1 MNSVKDKLKSG
12 KFTIGSWMQI
22 PNSSVAE
29 ILANADFDW
38 IALDLEHGAFSL
50 HLLPDIFRAIRIA
63 GSLPF
68 ARVAQNHPKD
78 IKQALDAGAAGI
90 IVPMIE
96 TAEQARNFVSWSSYP
111 PNGTRGVGYSN
122 ANLFGK
128 HFDSYSRI
136 INSDL
141 VRIIQIESIKALDE
155 IDSILSVKGIDAM
168 MIGPYD
174 LSGSMGLTGQFEH
187 PDFLKAVQD
196 FQKAAERNQIPLGT
210 HVIQADFQKVK
221 DEIRSG
227 KKFIVYSTDAIM
239 LNTQA
244 SLNFKELDN
253 LNS

>member
-1 MNSVKDKLKSG
+1 MNSVKEKLKSG
-12 KFTIGSWMQI
+12 EFTIGSWMQI
-22 PNSSVAE
+22 PSTSIAE
-29 ILANADFDW
+29 ILASAGFDW
-38 IALDLEHGAFSL
+38 IALDLEHGAFGL
-50 HLLPDIFRAIRIA
+50 HLLPDIFKAIRIG

-68 ARVAQNHPKD
+68 VRVAQNHPKD

-96 TAEQARNFVSWSSYP
+96 TAEQTKNFLSWSSYP

-128 HFDSYSRI
+128 YFDTYSKK
-136 INSDL
+136 NDLDL
-141 VRIIQIESIKALDE
+141 VRIIQIENIKALTE
-155 IDSILSVKGIDAM
+155 IDSILSIQGIDAV

-174 LSGSMGLTGQFEH
+174 LSGSMGLTGQFDH
-187 PDFLKAVQD
+187 PDFLKAIQD
-196 FQKAAERNQIPLGT
+196 FQKAAERNRIPLGT
-210 HVIQADFQKVK
+210 HVIQADFHKVR

-227 KKFIVYSTDAIM
+227 KKFIAYSTDAIM

-244 SLNFKELDN
+244 NLNFKELDN

>member
-1 MNSVKDKLKSG
+1 MNSVKEKLKSG

-22 PNSSVAE
+22 PNSSIAE
-29 ILANADFDW
+29 ILGNAGFDW

-63 GSLPF
+63 GSFPF

-78 IKQALDAGAAGI
+78 IKQAMDAGAAGI

-96 TAEQARNFVSWSSYP
+96 TAEQVRSFLLWSSYP
-111 PNGTRGVGYSN
+111 PDGTRGVGYSN

-128 HFDSYSRI
+128 YFDSYFKI

-141 VRIIQIESIKALDE
+141 VRVIQIESIKALDE
-155 IDSILSVKGIDAM
+155 IDSIFSVKGIDAV

-174 LSGSMGLTGQFEH
+174 LSGSMGLTGQFDH
-187 PDFLKAVQD
+187 PDFLKVLQD
-196 FQKAAERNQIPLGT
+196 FHEAAKRNQIPLGT
-210 HVIQADFQKVK
+210 HVIQADFQKIK

-227 KKFIVYSTDAIM
+227 KKFIAYSTDAIM
-239 LNTQA
+239 LSAQA
-244 SLNFKELDN
+244 NLNFKELDS
-253 LNS
+253 LN